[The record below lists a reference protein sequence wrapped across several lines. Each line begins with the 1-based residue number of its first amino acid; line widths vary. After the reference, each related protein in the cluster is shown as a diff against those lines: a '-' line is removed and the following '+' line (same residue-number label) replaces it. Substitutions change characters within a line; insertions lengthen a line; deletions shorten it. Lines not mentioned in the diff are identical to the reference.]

1 MPFPRSDAR
10 SRRRFPMDCVPG
22 YHQQKRP
29 SHAMDADPDQ
39 LDLGF
44 TDRVERP
51 GMIAPRHTSIIL
63 RRGPLACF
71 VSAQDGCIASE
82 QRLGVLRE
90 RGPAASATCP
100 GQRLSALRVTSGS
113 VDLG

>member
-1 MPFPRSDAR
+1 
-10 SRRRFPMDCVPG
+10 VPG

-29 SHAMDADPDQ
+29 SHAIDADPD
-39 LDLGF
+39 

-71 VSAQDGCIASE
+71 VNAQDGCIASE
-82 QRLGVLRE
+82 QRLGFS
-90 RGPAASATCP
+90 ASGDP
-100 GQRLSALRVTSGS
+100 RLQPQVQG
-113 VDLG
+113 D